1 MLLYH
6 GCASYHQASKEG
18 LIYDPAR
25 TNDFGEGEYLQSC
38 GGTYLSDSLEV
49 AAFYANNAIC
59 SEAFMGDDP
68 CVFAVEV
75 DDALLLADEDKV
87 WDAMRVVVE
96 RITGRRLWDQAE
108 GETVRSRIDDLLA
121 RHGDALENSISDKF
135 RLKGG
140 SRDGGLIRSALEGF
154 LLRETCYEWSVL
166 QPGYETELKAINDF
180 CALVSGT
187 ISRRWFSEHYEDFAV
202 TCRTL
207 VPILPMGEEGPARI
221 VGSIRLVM
229 GHLGLT
235 VEAIEYDGIF
245 DEEDAVDF
253 EEAFIEKAYERSG
266 CEIEACDTDAVNTL
280 AA

>member
-75 DDALLLADEDKV
+75 HDDLLLADEDKA
-87 WDAMRVVVE
+87 WDAMRVIVE
-96 RITGRRLWDQAE
+96 RTTGRRLWDEADAE
-108 GETVRSRIDDLLA
+108 TSRSRIDDLLA
-121 RHGDALENSISDKF
+121 RHGGTLEDAIRDKF
-135 RLKGG
+135 MLKGN
-140 SRDGGLIRSALEGF
+140 SRGGALIRSALQAF
-154 LLRETCYEWSVL
+154 LLRATCYEWSVL

-187 ISRRWFSEHYEDFAV
+187 IQRRWFKEHYDDFAM

-207 VPILPMGEEGPARI
+207 APILPMGEEGPARI

-235 VEAIEYDGIF
+235 VEAIEYDGVF
-245 DEEDAVDF
+245 GEEDAVDF

-266 CEIEACDTDAVNTL
+266 CEIEPCDADAVNTL